1 MIFTETKLKGAFIV
15 DLKPF
20 KDERGFFAR
29 AWCQRE
35 FEEHGLSGDIKQVN
49 LSYNIKKG
57 TLRGMHY
64 QIQPYGEAKMV
75 RAVRGA
81 LYDVIIDLRP
91 DSPTYLQWIGVELSA
106 DNHRL
111 LYVPENFG
119 HGFQTL
125 TDDADALYQVSEFY
139 TPGAERGIRYDD
151 PTFKIEWPLPISV
164 ISDKDRSWAD
174 YQEAAAV
181 R

>member
-1 MIFTETKLKGAFIV
+1 MIFSETKLKGAFIV

-20 KDERGFFAR
+20 EDERGFFAR

-35 FEEHGLSGDIKQVN
+35 FEEHGLSPDVRQVN
-49 LSYNIKKG
+49 LSYNIHKG

-64 QIQPYGEAKMV
+64 QIEPYGEAKMV
-75 RAVRGA
+75 RAIRGA
-81 LYDVIIDLRP
+81 IYDVIIDLRP
-91 DSPTYLQWIGVELSA
+91 DSPTYKEWIGVELSA
-106 DNHRL
+106 QNHRL

-125 TDDADALYQVSEFY
+125 TDDVEVLYQVSQFY

-151 PTFKIEWPLPISV
+151 PTFAIDWPLAVSI
-164 ISDKDRSWAD
+164 ISDKDRTWAD
-174 YQEAAAV
+174 FQEAAV
-181 R
+181 VG